1 MSPAADVL
9 GSRGYDRLRRAAE
22 SHREDLVVRLGAE
35 VGLRPT
41 EMSRV
46 RLSDVST
53 TENHHFLAVRDEGD
67 ISREAYVP
75 ADVEHD
81 MRKYATAADRA
92 ADEVLLPVSPRRLQM
107 LVREVAERAGERTPE
122 LAEIS
127 SEDLRWRFAAA
138 LLADGVPPHV
148 VCALGGWE
156 RLDRLEPLL
165 PDPSRE
171 TVVDAVE
178 GISDTS
184 TPARLRRT
192 IDVAADIGDVLA
204 GAATIE
210 GIERAVCERLAALEG
225 VRFAWVAERTGD
237 GLTTRSAAGIDE
249 ERVAEQER
257 AYADSVTAP
266 IDGPEVTVVEATEGP
281 VALVPLVRE
290 DAVSGVLALGTTTHI
305 DDAERDLLG
314 AVGTQIGTAL
324 SAVERK
330 RLLLADTVTELT
342 FECTDAEAVTVG
354 LSADLNCRVE
364 LSGIVPVGGQSLLY
378 YLVVDG
384 APADP
389 VLTALDEHQDT
400 ADARLIEDYGDGA
413 LLEVVVTAAPTL
425 SLVENGGRVR
435 ELTAENGTATITA
448 ELPGDADLRE
458 VVDSVLETYPS
469 TALTA
474 KHETE
479 RPIETDTGFRER
491 LTDRL
496 TERQA
501 TVLQAAYHS
510 GYFEWPRGTT
520 AEELADSLSVSAPTL
535 HNHLRKAQQKLL
547 TAFFADPPRG
557 EMSTSRFDS

>member
-1 MSPAADVL
+1 MSSAADVL
-9 GSRGYDRLRRAAE
+9 GDRGYEQLRRAAE
-22 SHREDLVVRLGAE
+22 SHREDLIVRFGGE
-35 VGLRPT
+35 VGLRPA

-46 RLSDVST
+46 RLSDVSA
-53 TENHHFLAVRDEGD
+53 TEGHHFLTVRSESGV
-67 ISREAYVP
+67 SREAYVP
-75 ADVEHD
+75 DGVEHD

-92 ADEVLLPVSPRRLQM
+92 SDEVLLPVSARRLQM
-107 LVREVAERAGERTPE
+107 LVREVAERAGETTPE

-127 SEDLRWRFAAA
+127 SQDLRWRFAAS
-138 LLADGVPPHV
+138 LLADGMAPHV
-148 VCALGGWE
+148 VCGLGGWE
-156 RLDRLEPLL
+156 RLDRLQPLL
-165 PDPSRE
+165 AEPTRE
-171 TVVDAVE
+171 TVVAAVE
-178 GISDTS
+178 DAPEGA
-184 TPARLRRT
+184 TPARLRR
-192 IDVAADIGDVLA
+192 IIEVAADIGKTLTN
-204 GAATIE
+204 AATGE
-210 GIERAVCERLAALEG
+210 GIEQTVCDRLAG
-225 VRFAWVAERTGD
+225 TDGFHFAWVAERTGD
-237 GLTTRSAAGIDE
+237 GLTLRTAAGIGDGGVS
-249 ERVAEQER
+249 RQLR
-257 AYADSVTAP
+257 AHADAATAAME
-266 IDGPEVTVVEATEGP
+266 DSEVGVVEAADGP
-281 VALVPLVRE
+281 VAVVPLVRE
-290 DAVSGVLALGTTTHI
+290 DAVSGVLALGTTARI

-314 AVGTQIGTAL
+314 ALGAQVGAAL

-342 FECTDAEAVTVG
+342 FECTDDDAVTVG
-354 LSADLNCRVE
+354 LSADLNCQVE
-364 LSGIVPVGGQSLLY
+364 LSGVVPVGGQSLLC
-378 YLVVDG
+378 YLAVDG

-389 VLTALDEHQDT
+389 VLRTLDEHRDT
-400 ADARLIEDYGDGA
+400 ADARLMEDYGDGA

-448 ELPGDADLRE
+448 ELPVDADLRE
-458 VVDSVLETYPS
+458 VVDSVRKAYPS
-469 TALTA
+469 TAVTA

-557 EMSTSRFDS
+557 KVSTERFDS